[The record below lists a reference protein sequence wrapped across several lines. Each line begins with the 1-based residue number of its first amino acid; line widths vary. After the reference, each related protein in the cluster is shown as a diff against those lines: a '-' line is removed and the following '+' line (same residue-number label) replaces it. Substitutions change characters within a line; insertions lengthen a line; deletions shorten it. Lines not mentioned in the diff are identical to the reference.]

1 MKYTVTVR
9 FILLTLGA
17 FLVISSLFYCDRKS
31 YSGIKIAFERK
42 YESQSAKRIQEVP
55 LGFPSSRILDIVNK
69 DTFILDSKDGKQLY
83 WIDASTRKTVV
94 YDPPNLNGQMITAAW
109 YDTGQLYVYNGN
121 GKTLLHK
128 EQFPTEND
136 RQMIKRVNFNVVR
149 ALPLGSDKLLL
160 RIMADTNGQY
170 CRMAVYSPE
179 QDRHTVDMWSQR
191 DINCDC
197 LGTDGIFAYSGNGTI
212 FYVNYY
218 NSRVL
223 KFDSTLR
230 PVTEYATI
238 DNQKSLPTVRFNAAK
253 KTSQFYSPHRIV
265 NAFAAADTNYL
276 YVLSYASAS
285 NDLNS
290 VINSNAPLDRYSVK
304 TGEYAGSYHLEDV
317 NIDEVNDMKIKD
329 GTAYLLVD
337 NDKLLKFKF
346 H

>member
-17 FLVISSLFYCDRKS
+17 FLVMITLFYCDRKN
-31 YSGIKIAFERK
+31 YSGIKMAFERK
-42 YESQSAKRIQEVP
+42 YDPQPARPEKKIS
-55 LGFPSSRILDIVNK
+55 LGVKSSRILDIVSN
-69 DTFILDSKDGKQLY
+69 DTFILNSEDGREVYWVEGASKRIYPFKPG
-83 WIDASTRKTVV
+83 
-94 YDPPNLNGQMITAAW
+94 NLNKDMITAAW
-109 YDTGQLYVYNGN
+109 YDTGRLYVLNGN
-121 GKTLLHK
+121 GRTLLRN
-128 EQFPTEND
+128 EQFSRGGGEGLIQPVE
-136 RQMIKRVNFNVVR
+136 FSGVR
-149 ALPLGSDKLLL
+149 ALPLGGDKLMV
-160 RIMADTNGQY
+160 RIIADTSGQY
-170 CRMAVYSPE
+170 CRMAVYSVK
-179 QDRHTVDMWSQR
+179 QKKLIVDRWPKR

-197 LGTDGIFAYSGNGTI
+197 LSTDGTFAYGGNGII
-212 FYVNYY
+212 FYINYY

-223 KFDSTLR
+223 KFDSTLQ

-238 DNQKSLPTVRFNAAK
+238 DNQRSLPTVQFDAAK
-253 KTSQFYSPHRIV
+253 KTNRFYSPHRIV

-329 GTAYLLVD
+329 GIAYLLID
-337 NDKLLKFKF
+337 NDKLLKYKF